1 MNKDNIRILYI
12 DMLKNRL
19 KYFWDGTILMF
30 IENGE
35 QARSMYNRY
44 DYENI
49 LKYFIKDKNIQ
60 KDC

>member
-1 MNKDNIRILYI
+1 
-12 DMLKNRL
+12 MLKNRL